1 MHAPSFALALAL
13 ATSPLAAAV
22 LDPFPPFF
30 AGLEAPSESR
40 VGMDGE
46 RDELELIR
54 GSLLLAGEGELSKAA
69 STAFVDLAGGGSA
82 RIAVLSDAKGAK
94 AAKDGIDW
102 IATGARDQSWVQ
114 VRRGSDLTKEATLTA
129 LLTADGIWLDSLS
142 DKVLGEP
149 LLRSVLVNALER
161 GAAVGASGALAH
173 ALTGVPGIDSDRLC
187 LAPRIELVFGVSD
200 VGNTGPHH
208 KAAKEMPARIALA
221 LADGAAVALFA
232 ERYVDCLGP
241 DKVGFAIYRKGG
253 VLVDEQV
260 YRGDNDRELGDPLD
274 DRLDLVSWI
283 RQARGAERPIYPPQE
298 PDAPTIEKGT
308 LIVQGGGGVSEE
320 TWERYIE
327 LAGGKQARFICIPSA
342 DEMDD
347 DVAPRSYSSRE
358 LIERG
363 CTNVQMAHSAN
374 RKGANHDTRILTSID
389 AADAVWIDGGRTFR
403 FMDRFGE
410 TRTAEAIA
418 RVLERGGV
426 VGGSSAGCQVVGDFL
441 VRGNPKTN
449 SEMTFRGYTQGMGL
463 LKGVVIDAHFI
474 ERNRGRELAGL
485 VNDYPQFLGLGVDA
499 NTALVVQGSTGEVL
513 GEGGGVVA
521 YDARKG
527 EKPTEGGLLLETGTR
542 FDLATGEVLEK
553 P

>member
-1 MHAPSFALALAL
+1 MNAPYFALVLALAS
-13 ATSPLAAAV
+13 SPFLV
-22 LDPFPPFF
+22 VDPVAPYLP
-30 AGLEAPSESR
+30 GLEAGSDATAPFDTEQ
-40 VGMDGE
+40 
-46 RDELELIR
+46 DELELIR
-54 GSLLLAGEGELSKAA
+54 GSLLLAGEGVLSSAA

-82 RIAVLSDAKGAK
+82 RIAVLSDKKAAKGA
-94 AAKDGIDW
+94 IDW
-102 IATGARDQSWVQ
+102 IAPGAREQTWVQ
-114 VRRGSDLTKEATLTA
+114 VRRASDLTDEDTLTA
-129 LLTADGIWLDSLS
+129 LLAADGIWLDSLS
-142 DKVLGEP
+142 AKVLGEP
-149 LLRSVLVNALER
+149 LLRSFLVSALER

-173 ALTGVPGIDSDRLC
+173 SLTGVPGIDTDRLC
-187 LAPRIELVFGVSD
+187 LVPRIELVFGVAD

-241 DKVGFAIYRKGG
+241 DSVGFAIYRKGG
-253 VLVDEQV
+253 ALVNEQV
-260 YRGDNDRELGDPLD
+260 YRGDNDHEMGDPLD

-283 RQARGAERPIYPPQE
+283 RQARGAEHPIYPPQD
-298 PDAPTIEKGT
+298 PGTPMIEKGT

-327 LAGGKQARFICIPSA
+327 LAGGTDARFICIPSA
-342 DEMDD
+342 SEMDHD
-347 DVAPRSYSSRE
+347 AAPQSYSSRE

-363 CTNVQMAHSAN
+363 CTNVRIAHSSDRN
-374 RKGANHDTRILTSID
+374 GANHNPRLLESID

-449 SEMTFRGYTQGMGL
+449 SEMTFPGYTQGMGL
-463 LKGVVIDAHFI
+463 F
-474 ERNRGRELAGL
+474 
-485 VNDYPQFLGLGVDA
+485 
-499 NTALVVQGSTGEVL
+499 
-513 GEGGGVVA
+513 
-521 YDARKG
+521 
-527 EKPTEGGLLLETGTR
+527 
-542 FDLATGEVLEK
+542 
-553 P
+553 